1 MTMDNDTPLRLNISL
16 GEENVELRKFFEDS
30 IDGIKPV
37 TVAIQ
42 TSIIRDT
49 ESGRWRS
56 ISTEVNYN
64 QKLNL
69 EAREAE
75 HDYYKQQIK
84 DIEEIVSVADR
95 ALFNIT
101 NDINTLKNQLQ
112 EQINQAV
119 SFGCSFTAQ
128 PENREDYLAV
138 KRYEGLD
145 DYEGEPF
152 SADLETVMTET
163 GKNGIGKGYRTVY
176 EEDSDKGGLIG
187 TAFTLRDPG
196 GIMTDLTT
204 VPRFVPS
211 TVCDDFIAGI
221 ATFQPAIDAL
231 RALINTAQIGVANQ
245 LKDKKTE
252 AEVISWG
259 YGNSAVE
266 MKERIQANV
275 DILETLN
282 ANVGLFR
289 TS

>member
-112 EQINQAV
+112 EQINQA
-119 SFGCSFTAQ
+119 
-128 PENREDYLAV
+128 
-138 KRYEGLD
+138 
-145 DYEGEPF
+145 
-152 SADLETVMTET
+152 
-163 GKNGIGKGYRTVY
+163 
-176 EEDSDKGGLIG
+176 DS
-187 TAFTLRDPG
+187 
-196 GIMTDLTT
+196 
-204 VPRFVPS
+204 
-211 TVCDDFIAGI
+211 
-221 ATFQPAIDAL
+221 
-231 RALINTAQIGVANQ
+231 
-245 LKDKKTE
+245 
-252 AEVISWG
+252 
-259 YGNSAVE
+259 YG
-266 MKERIQANV
+266 
-275 DILETLN
+275 
-282 ANVGLFR
+282 
-289 TS
+289 